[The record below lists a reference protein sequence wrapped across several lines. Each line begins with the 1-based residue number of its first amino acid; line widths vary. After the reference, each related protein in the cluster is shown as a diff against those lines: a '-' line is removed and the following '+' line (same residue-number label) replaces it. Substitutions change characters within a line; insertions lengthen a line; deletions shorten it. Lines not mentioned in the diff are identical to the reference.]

1 MGVPK
6 RKNNINVYGG
16 KDTYYGQDVVENRQ
30 SLLDKIT
37 KSDSFLP
44 DSILHDDLDKGMLE
58 YVKEKW
64 RSNNLVT

>member
-1 MGVPK
+1 MGIPK

-58 YVKEKW
+58 YVK
-64 RSNNLVT
+64 